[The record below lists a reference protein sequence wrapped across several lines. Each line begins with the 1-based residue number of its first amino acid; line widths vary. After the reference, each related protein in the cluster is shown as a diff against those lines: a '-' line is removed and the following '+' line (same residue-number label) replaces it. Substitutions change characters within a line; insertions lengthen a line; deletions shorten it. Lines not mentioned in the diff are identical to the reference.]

1 MIVGGRSFASPIP
14 SCFLV
19 VFAVDVTAVTTR
31 YSPPAAPSN
40 AKAAE
45 VDTTAFE
52 TEE

>member
-1 MIVGGRSFASPIP
+1 MRCQEKCGVTDGQS
-14 SCFLV
+14 FLV